1 MPFPIGLR
9 FSDCSPTPIDSLGSR
24 FVLDADTGHLN

>member
-9 FSDCSPTPIDSLGSR
+9 FSDRSRTPIDSLGSR
-24 FVLDADTGHLN
+24 VVLDADTGSLN